1 MSLKNNKRLIKPNI
15 HIFLIREVYNIM
27 KAYSFNSFLIFIY
40 FKKFIKII
48 QNFMNKILEKVI
60 KLINKNKYLLGINLD

>member
-1 MSLKNNKRLIKPNI
+1 
-15 HIFLIREVYNIM
+15 M

-48 QNFMNKILEKVI
+48 RNFMNKILEKVI

>member
-15 HIFLIREVYNIM
+15 HIFFIREVYNIM

-48 QNFMNKILEKVI
+48 RNFMNKILEKVI

>member
-48 QNFMNKILEKVI
+48 RNFMNKILEKVI